1 MPFLVSCYCRSS
13 TAILLYLS
21 RKYNTPDHWYPSDI
35 QKRARVDEYLS
46 WHHANIRA
54 NAPKTMWIK
63 VRRINIKMHSSS
75 LNLERVCHA
84 ELTNLGLSWLEGAV
98 REGALPN
105 CSTSGS
111 GKSSFSLFFSFF
123 FIKTCLLQKVSK
135 PNRLPLP
142 GFVKGYVTDLVL
154 PPRAPPS
161 LHSCAEC
168 AQRQKFC
175 CFGLCFVAGN
185 REPHILHTTSPCSPI
200 RVEIQKEPSAS
211 SSLRYCSEM
220 GSGTDR
226 MAEFPYSVSSDQFAF
241 RQN

>member
-1 MPFLVSCYCRSS
+1 MPFLVSHYCWSS

-84 ELTNLGLSWLEGAV
+84 ELTNLGWKELSE
-98 REGALPN
+98 RE
-105 CSTSGS
+105 
-111 GKSSFSLFFSFF
+111 LFLIAQHQDLAKAASVFFFFF
-123 FIKTCLLQKVSK
+123 FIKACLLQKVSK

-142 GFVKGYVTDLVL
+142 GFVEGYVTDLVL
-154 PPRAPPS
+154 PPRASPS

-200 RVEIQKEPSAS
+200 RLEIQKEPSAS

-220 GSGTDR
+220 GSGTER